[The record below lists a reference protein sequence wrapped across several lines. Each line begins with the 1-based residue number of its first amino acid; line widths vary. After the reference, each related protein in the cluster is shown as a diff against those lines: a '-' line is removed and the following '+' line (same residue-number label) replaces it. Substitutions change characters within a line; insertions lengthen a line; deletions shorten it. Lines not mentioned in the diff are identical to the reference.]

1 MKIEEVQERTPEL
14 TGQLLEVWEA
24 SVKAT
29 HLFLSDG
36 EIERIK
42 AYVPQALHAVEHL
55 VIAAGETG
63 RPAAFMGAEAGSLE
77 MLFLAPEARGKG
89 LGKRLL
95 QYGIE
100 HFAAERVTVNEQ
112 NPQARGF
119 YEHMGF
125 CVYKRTPL
133 DEQGGPYPL
142 LYMRR
147 REG

>member
-63 RPAAFMGAEAGSLE
+63 RPAPLWARRPAAWKCCSLPPKRGGRGWENACSNTGSNIL
-77 MLFLAPEARGKG
+77 RSSG
-89 LGKRLL
+89 
-95 QYGIE
+95 
-100 HFAAERVTVNEQ
+100 
-112 NPQARGF
+112 
-119 YEHMGF
+119 
-125 CVYKRTPL
+125 
-133 DEQGGPYPL
+133 
-142 LYMRR
+142 
-147 REG
+147 

>member
-42 AYVPQALHAVEHL
+42 AYVPQALHAVEDL
-55 VIAAGETG
+55 VIAAGDTG

-77 MLFLAPEARGKG
+77 MLFLAPEARGQG
-89 LGKRLL
+89 AGKTPAPIRDRTFCGRAGDSKRAEPAGQRLL
-95 QYGIE
+95 RAHGVL
-100 HFAAERVTVNEQ
+100 RV
-112 NPQARGF
+112 QADA
-119 YEHMGF
+119 
-125 CVYKRTPL
+125 P
-133 DEQGGPYPL
+133 
-142 LYMRR
+142 
-147 REG
+147 

>member
-55 VIAAGETG
+55 VIAVGETG
-63 RPAAFMGAEAGSLE
+63 RPVAFMGAEAGSLE
-77 MLFLAPEARGKG
+77 MLFLAPEARG
-89 LGKRLL
+89 
-95 QYGIE
+95 
-100 HFAAERVTVNEQ
+100 
-112 NPQARGF
+112 RGW
-119 YEHMGF
+119 ENACSNTGSNIL
-125 CVYKRTPL
+125 RSS
-133 DEQGGPYPL
+133 G
-142 LYMRR
+142 
-147 REG
+147 